1 MKSQS
6 TIIPFVSQARYL
18 GIYIDSSRKFVVNF
32 DNAKAKYYRSSNAIL
47 GKLGQQRNTA
57 VALQLISSIAVPVLT
72 YGVEELSLN
81 KSQRLSLD
89 HPWNRTF
96 MKIYST
102 FDNRIVQQCQ
112 YYGGFLPTSF
122 MIDLKTCGFLNKLRV
137 SENSLLHFMYEIFGV
152 KDLQRIAIRY
162 NSRADSFVYECRN
175 TIHEHFK
182 MQIYA
187 LL

>member
-1 MKSQS
+1 MIFACESELQLLDLKLNSSKSLCLRIGPRYDKHCVTMKSQS

-18 GIYIDSSRKFVVNF
+18 GIYIDSSRKFDVNF

-57 VALQLISSIAVPVLT
+57 VALQLISSVAVPVLT
-72 YGVEELSLN
+72 YGVEALSLN
-81 KSQRLSLD
+81 KSKRLSLD

-112 YYGGFLPTSF
+112 YYGGVSSLP
-122 MIDLKTCGFLNKLRV
+122 
-137 SENSLLHFMYEIFGV
+137 LL
-152 KDLQRIAIRY
+152 
-162 NSRADSFVYECRN
+162 
-175 TIHEHFK
+175 
-182 MQIYA
+182 
-187 LL
+187 